1 MSSDV
6 GTIPEHRK
14 EMQEIREQ
22 KAEFLSR
29 VSPLFS
35 ILLRLEDLSPSSCGT
50 CPCSRWNLWV
60 GLSSWSLSPPTVEY
74 ISLPHQ
80 VISVPVP
87 AASFSFQNVTSPTL
101 FPCCWVLEEV
111 SGVSCCIS
119 QAACVWAGVIG
130 NQEGELQYRR
140 IQTHSQPVLNSIW
153 IEHTLLPLSLQTA

>member
-74 ISLPHQ
+74 GFPFPTKSSL
-80 VISVPVP
+80 SLCLLLL
-87 AASFSFQNVTSPTL
+87 SPSKMS
-101 FPCCWVLEEV
+101 P
-111 SGVSCCIS
+111 
-119 QAACVWAGVIG
+119 
-130 NQEGELQYRR
+130 
-140 IQTHSQPVLNSIW
+140 
-153 IEHTLLPLSLQTA
+153 LPLCSLAVGFWKKSQECPVASPKLPVYGRV